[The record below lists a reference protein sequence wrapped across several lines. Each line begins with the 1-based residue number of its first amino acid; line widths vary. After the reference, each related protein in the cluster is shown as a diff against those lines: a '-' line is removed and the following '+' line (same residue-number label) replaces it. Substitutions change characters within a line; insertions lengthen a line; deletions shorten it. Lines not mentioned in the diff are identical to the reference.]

1 MTMNFA
7 INTCAPTFVEES
19 KFVEVLTSEDF
30 GELIGYRIGGGRPG
44 PSAVLAGDP
53 ALIEALFERFMAIPT
68 LPWMWGRL
76 HLVSLEF
83 IESANLHELQTCLL
97 EVKVDGLIMLPY
109 ARSDGGLDAAIE
121 DGYWAG
127 LRLCSQLGMIEG
139 RGVKPSGNQITRALH

>member
-1 MTMNFA
+1 MNFA

-53 ALIEALFERFMAIPT
+53 DLIEALFERLMAVPT

-83 IESANLHELQTCLL
+83 IESGNLHELQTCLP
-97 EVKVDGLIMLPY
+97 EVKVDGLILLPNPK
-109 ARSDGGLDAAIE
+109 SDESHDVAVN

-139 RGVKPSGNQITRALH
+139 RGVKPAENRAVIAIH

>member
-1 MTMNFA
+1 MNFA

-53 ALIEALFERFMAIPT
+53 DLIEALFERFMAIPT

-83 IESANLHELQTCLL
+83 IESGNLHELHTCLP
-97 EVKVDGLIMLPY
+97 EVKVDGLILLRIPK
-109 ARSDGGLDAAIE
+109 SDENHDVAVN
-121 DGYWAG
+121 DGYWEG

-139 RGVKPSGNQITRALH
+139 RCVKPAENRAVIAIH